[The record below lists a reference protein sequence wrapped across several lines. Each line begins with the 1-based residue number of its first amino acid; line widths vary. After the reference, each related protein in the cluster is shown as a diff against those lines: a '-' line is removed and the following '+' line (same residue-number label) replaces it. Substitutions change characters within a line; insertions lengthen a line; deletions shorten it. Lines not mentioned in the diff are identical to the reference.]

1 MHAHHDPCAR
11 FKETGWGL
19 HPRQGGQLGG
29 CCSAQVKDD
38 VLGLQGECI
47 HGVRFEGGFQS
58 QVSRMCC
65 SLRPGERGGKLSKED
80 PRCWLEQL
88 SGAIYI
94 GSRLFWGAVG
104 DVWVGYVAESHQHM
118 DGI

>member
-47 HGVRFEGGFQS
+47 HGVRFEGVFRVRSVGCAAAS
-58 QVSRMCC
+58 D
-65 SLRPGERGGKLSKED
+65 LGNEGESSVKRTHGAGLS
-80 PRCWLEQL
+80 
-88 SGAIYI
+88 S
-94 GSRLFWGAVG
+94 
-104 DVWVGYVAESHQHM
+104 
-118 DGI
+118 